1 MTYLDSSIKK
11 IFKSNYKIHTKKIYL
26 YFLLDWTDYTSRFG
40 LVFSGLARFFLVWLG
55 FFRFDSVFFPGFFC
69 LSSVRF
75 FRFQAYKTEPVGFF
89 KFLISLIG
97 FFTVRFFRFFFNFL
111 NLINFLFFLFTPIT
125 YIFCIDQVKHRFN
138 LSKIKII

>member
-26 YFLLDWTDYTSRFG
+26 YFLLDWTDYTNRFG

-55 FFRFDSVFFPGFFC
+55 FFSRFFLVW
-69 LSSVRF
+69 VRFGF

-111 NLINFLFFLFTPIT
+111 NLINFLIFLFTPIT

>member
-1 MTYLDSSIKK
+1 MTYLDSSIKT

-26 YFLLDWTDYTSRFG
+26 YFLLDWTDYTNRFG
-40 LVFSGLARFFLVWLG
+40 SVFSGLTR
-55 FFRFDSVFFPGFFC
+55 FFRFGSVFFRVFFG
-69 LSSVRF
+69 LGSVRF
-75 FRFQAYKTEPVGFF
+75 FRFQTYKTEPVGFF

-97 FFTVRFFRFFFNFL
+97 FFNVRFFWFFFNFL
-111 NLINFLFFLFTPIT
+111 NLINFLIFLFTPIT